1 MHAYSRLRLPTLS
14 NMCYS
19 LRKFFYSSRM
29 KDKKEEP
36 GVQWRTHSEAE
47 TEQAG
52 AELAVRL
59 RPGTVVAMYGGLGMG
74 KTAFVRGMAA
84 GLGLSAE
91 VSSPT
96 FALVHEYG
104 GRPPL
109 VHFDMYRVSGW
120 EDVYATG
127 FFEYI
132 DGGAI
137 LAVEWS
143 ENIEGALPPG
153 TLRVRFERLGETD
166 RLITAE
172 CGNRTEEGTRI

>member
-1 MHAYSRLRLPTLS
+1 M
-14 NMCYS
+14 
-19 LRKFFYSSRM
+19 
-29 KDKKEEP
+29 
-36 GVQWRTHSEAE
+36 QWRTHSEAE

-59 RPGTVVAMYGGLGMG
+59 HPGTVVALYGGLGMG

-84 GLGLSAE
+84 GLGLDAE

-104 GRPPL
+104 GEPPL
-109 VHFDMYRVSGW
+109 VHFDMYRVTGW
-120 EDVYATG
+120 EDIYATG

-132 DGGAI
+132 DRGAI

-143 ENIEGALPPG
+143 ENVEGALPPD

-166 RLITAE
+166 RLITAD
-172 CGNRTEEGTRI
+172 CGGRTEGAHV